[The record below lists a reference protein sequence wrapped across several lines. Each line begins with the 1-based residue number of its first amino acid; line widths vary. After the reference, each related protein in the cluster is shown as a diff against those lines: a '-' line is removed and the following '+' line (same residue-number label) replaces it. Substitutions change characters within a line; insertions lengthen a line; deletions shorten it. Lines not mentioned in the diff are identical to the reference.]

1 MELQHGWMPCR
12 ACHDHGQDVRQ
23 EGDWHL
29 RANPGYWGASSPKIL
44 VLGFSK
50 GANQIAAASAGEFD
64 GVAFAGIRTRL
75 RTVLDELGIDLEG
88 QSIDEALSSRGKTI
102 GAASLIRCGLS
113 MMEDGK
119 LVSSGTIM
127 PKAAKAAFPLQA
139 MKACIR
145 EHLDPLPSSV
155 EAVVLLGTTPGYVKG
170 VKGLM
175 KAQFAD
181 YQDINELAFR
191 AQGRTW
197 VFASHPSGANGTFG
211 AWVAGDSSNE
221 SGRKKHLAQNALS
234 TIYSR
239 PPQPTPPKQATPMPT
254 APATK
259 PSTLKSATTSSS
271 SNERFAKT
279 FHLRRHDG
287 RKVVPVMMKNRDTG
301 VIAFRVAKMGNTK
314 ESHIEVTDES
324 ELLRYCE
331 SGLYQV
337 RARPLD
343 KSEAPSLVRPILNHS
358 IVKAPAA

>member
-1 MELQHGWMPCR
+1 MELRHGWMPCR
-12 ACHDHGQDVRQ
+12 ACHQQGQDVRQ

-29 RANPGYWGASSPKIL
+29 RANPGYWGASAPKIL

-50 GANQIAAASAGEFD
+50 GANQIAAASVGDFD

-75 RTVLDELGIDLEG
+75 RTVLAELGVDLEG

-113 MMEDGK
+113 MMENGR

-139 MKACIR
+139 MKACIN
-145 EHLDPLPSSV
+145 EHLNPLPSSV

-170 VKGLM
+170 VKSLI

-181 YQDINELAFR
+181 YQEINELAFR

-221 SGRKKHLAQNALS
+221 SGRKKHLAQDALS
-234 TIYSR
+234 TNFSR
-239 PPQPTPPKQATPMPT
+239 TQQSTPQREFTTMST
-254 APATK
+254 APASKT
-259 PSTLKSATTSSS
+259 SATKHAPTPTKSD
-271 SNERFAKT
+271 ERFAKT

-343 KSEAPSLVRPILNHS
+343 KSEAPSLVRPLLNHV
-358 IVKAPAA
+358 IVKTPAV